1 MQARL
6 LSSSV
11 ETPQQLQSVF
21 ESLIAKKQS
30 LCEALQAWNN
40 RCDSAI
46 RCFILLQNVLCQGV
60 FDSNVL
66 VSCGCCLLFSSCR
79 RFYFYCSY
87 HPPLLSSFKV
97 QFAKKKKKKK
107 MRIAF
112 VAVSNTV
119 CVLTESNLS
128 VIVNHGVIIGC

>member
-1 MQARL
+1 MEESEFKGWTEKMQARL
-6 LSSSV
+6 LSSSM

-97 QFAKKKKKKK
+97 QFAKKKKDENSLCCCFKHS
-107 MRIAF
+107 MCA
-112 VAVSNTV
+112 N
-119 CVLTESNLS
+119 
-128 VIVNHGVIIGC
+128 